1 MLSLYEHIHFVDE
14 QVTTVR
20 CSLYILES
28 GADPG
33 TAWADRAPPIEQKWG
48 LVMAARRSDTG
59 AIYHLT

>member
-1 MLSLYEHIHFVDE
+1 MDE